1 MSPRFFHQTR
11 TAKMEL
17 EKPGSLTPEQIKT
30 LAMAGVI
37 PPDTPP
43 AQVSVFAAVCKQ
55 HALSPFTK
63 EIYLVKYG
71 TAYNVIVGI
80 DGMRKKAARTG
91 QHGGTDEAV
100 FDKRADGTFR
110 NVADFKPGEL
120 PKSCTVTVWRI
131 VSGVRCPYTATVS
144 FAEFYPAV
152 VKGQG
157 SGKPAQMP
165 FNMIAKCAEAKAL
178 KMAFG
183 DEFAGLHIEEER
195 AAFEGATIQAAQM
208 YGRSPETPERAA
220 TLKKIREGLESVT
233 DADGLGAYFNQ
244 NKEEWGNDREIIAL
258 FSARE
263 NQLMQQ

>member
-1 MSPRFFHQTR
+1 
-11 TAKMEL
+11 MEL
-17 EKPGSLTPEQIKT
+17 QKNVGDLSPEQIKT
-30 LAMAGVI
+30 LAQAGII

-43 AQVSVFAAVCKQ
+43 AQVAVFAAVCKQ
-55 HALSPFTK
+55 HGLSPFTK

-71 TAYNVIVGI
+71 GTYNVIVGI
-80 DGMRKKAARTG
+80 DGLRKKAAATG

-100 FDKRADGTFR
+100 FDKQANGTFR

-183 DEFAGLHIEEER
+183 DEFSGLHIEEER
-195 AAFEGATIQAAQM
+195 AAFEGETIQAAQLL
-208 YGRSPETPERAA
+208 GRSPETPERAKLIA
-220 TLKKIREGLESVT
+220 DIREGLEAIT
-233 DADGLGAYFNQ
+233 DASGLGRYFAQ
-244 NKEEWGNDREIIAL
+244 NPEWANDREIVAL
-258 FSARE
+258 FSARKKE
-263 NQLMQQ
+263 LANGK

>member
-1 MSPRFFHQTR
+1 
-11 TAKMEL
+11 MEVS
-17 EKPGSLTPEQIKT
+17 KPGDLSPEQIKT

-43 AQVSVFAAVCKQ
+43 AQVAVFAAVCKQ
-55 HALSPFTK
+55 HGLSPFTK

-71 TAYNVIVGI
+71 GAYNVIVGI

-100 FDKRADGTFR
+100 FDKQANGSFS
-110 NVADFKPGEL
+110 NVADFKQGEL

-183 DEFAGLHIEEER
+183 DEFSGLHIEEER
-195 AAFEGATIQAAQM
+195 AAFEGQTIQAAQM
-208 YGRSPETPERAA
+208 LGRSPETPERAEE
-220 TLKKIREGLESVT
+220 LRKIREGV
-233 DADGLGAYFNQ
+233 ADIYDIPALSAFYKQ
-244 NKEEWGNDREIIAL
+244 DKAWEKDREISAL
-258 FSARE
+258 FTARK
-263 NQLMQQ
+263 NQILGL